1 MTRWQICLTNY
12 IGLILLIVTKVLQII
27 KRALNL
33 LQAFERF
40 THVGV
45 NFGSPAAV
53 VPQEFLNVS

>member
-33 LQAFERF
+33 LQAFG
-40 THVGV
+40 THMGV